1 MEDIIIRKKDLENFG
16 RKLIK
21 KVYKFL
27 HDEYILS
34 FEEMKVEKDKIEKY
48 LLEFYYKGIP
58 NFFNYLINIKNQKEI
73 EDKIKDKNSLKE
85 IEDKI
90 KDKNSLKEI
99 EDKIE
104 DESLDIDLIY
114 EVLNRI
120 DLEFEID
127 EDLFCEK
134 KAFIYI
140 YLVLTNYYSYLK
152 D

>member
-90 KDKNSLKEI
+90 
-99 EDKIE
+99 E

>member
-1 MEDIIIRKKDLENFG
+1 MTVLIIRKKDLENLG
-16 RKLIK
+16 RKLMK
-21 KVYKFL
+21 EVYKFL

-58 NFFNYLINIKNQKEI
+58 IFFNFLINEKNQKEI
-73 EDKIKDKNSLKE
+73 EDKI
-85 IEDKI
+85 EDK
-90 KDKNSLKEI
+90 KNLKEI

>member
-1 MEDIIIRKKDLENFG
+1 MADFIIRKKDLENLG
-16 RKLIK
+16 RKLMK
-21 KVYKFL
+21 EVYKFL

-58 NFFNYLINIKNQKEI
+58 IFFNFLINEKNQKEI
-73 EDKIKDKNSLKE
+73 EDKI
-85 IEDKI
+85 EDK
-90 KDKNSLKEI
+90 KNLKEI

>member
-1 MEDIIIRKKDLENFG
+1 MEDIIIRKKYLENYG
-16 RKLIK
+16 RKILK

-34 FEEMKVEKDKIEKY
+34 FEKMKVEKDKIEKY

-58 NFFNYLINIKNQKEI
+58 NYLINIKNQ
-73 EDKIKDKNSLKE
+73 KE

-114 EVLNRI
+114 EVLDRI

-127 EDLFCEK
+127 EDIFCEK
-134 KAFIYI
+134 KHLYTYI
-140 YLVLTNYYSYLK
+140 
-152 D
+152 

>member
-1 MEDIIIRKKDLENFG
+1 MNFT
-16 RKLIK
+16 IK
-21 KVYKFL
+21 VFL
-27 HDEYILS
+27 
-34 FEEMKVEKDKIEKY
+34 F
-48 LLEFYYKGIP
+48 
-58 NFFNYLINIKNQKEI
+58 FFNFLINEKNQKEI
-73 EDKIKDKNSLKE
+73 EDKI
-85 IEDKI
+85 EDK
-90 KDKNSLKEI
+90 KNLKEI

>member
-16 RKLIK
+16 RKLMK

-58 NFFNYLINIKNQKEI
+58 IFFNFLINEKNQKEI
-73 EDKIKDKNSLKE
+73 EDKI
-85 IEDKI
+85 EDK
-90 KDKNSLKEI
+90 KNLKEI

>member
-58 NFFNYLINIKNQKEI
+58 NFFNYLINKKNQ
-73 EDKIKDKNSLKE
+73 KE

>member
-90 KDKNSLKEI
+90 
-99 EDKIE
+99 E

-134 KAFIYI
+134 KAFIHI
-140 YLVLTNYYSYLK
+140 YLVLTDYYSYLT